1 MFYIYQT
8 TNGETELLYETTDEK
23 VAQNEVER
31 INSYLDSAGI
41 PSWVSSAYYKTDQE
55 EISNTEE
62 FSDPCPECG
71 KELEDAPGGGVK
83 CSCGYWF
90 CY

>member
-1 MFYIYQT
+1 MPYNILIHTKELQMFYIYQT

-41 PSWVSSAYYKTDQE
+41 PGWVSSAYY
-55 EISNTEE
+55 N
-62 FSDPCPECG
+62 
-71 KELEDAPGGGVK
+71 
-83 CSCGYWF
+83 
-90 CY
+90 

>member
-8 TNGETELLYETTDEK
+8 TNEETELLYETTDEK

-41 PSWVSSAYYKTDQE
+41 PGWVSSAYY
-55 EISNTEE
+55 N
-62 FSDPCPECG
+62 
-71 KELEDAPGGGVK
+71 
-83 CSCGYWF
+83 
-90 CY
+90 

>member
-1 MFYIYQT
+1 MRCEKEDILMWVMRTLDELAQEHPTGAPFGCIMTSYTKELQMFYIYQT

-41 PSWVSSAYYKTDQE
+41 PGWISSAYY
-55 EISNTEE
+55 N
-62 FSDPCPECG
+62 
-71 KELEDAPGGGVK
+71 
-83 CSCGYWF
+83 
-90 CY
+90 

>member
-1 MFYIYQT
+1 MEGHLKNWHRSTPQGFQMPYNNLIHKGLQMFYIYQT

-41 PSWVSSAYYKTDQE
+41 PGWVSSAYY
-55 EISNTEE
+55 N
-62 FSDPCPECG
+62 
-71 KELEDAPGGGVK
+71 
-83 CSCGYWF
+83 
-90 CY
+90 

>member
-41 PSWVSSAYYKTDQE
+41 PGWISSAYY
-55 EISNTEE
+55 N
-62 FSDPCPECG
+62 
-71 KELEDAPGGGVK
+71 
-83 CSCGYWF
+83 
-90 CY
+90 